1 MTIHHSVQS
10 ILRLLE
16 SSIDDLTDEQ
26 FVQKI
31 EILSGATIGQ
41 HVRHIL
47 EMMVCI
53 EEGYAHG
60 TVNYE
65 HRKRDIEIETQR
77 ETAIQTL
84 HQILQNLHPQNKDLT
99 LEAGF
104 DELSDTPL
112 LFQTNYYRE
121 LAYNLEHA
129 IHHIALIKIGIRA
142 VSTIELPRG
151 YGVASST
158 IRYRE
163 GS

>member
-16 SSIDDLTDEQ
+16 TSIAELTEEQ

-31 EILSGATIGQ
+31 DTLSGATIGQ

-47 EMMVCI
+47 EMMVCL
-53 EEGYAHG
+53 EEGYAYG

-65 HRKRDIEIETQR
+65 HRKRDIQIETQR

-84 HQILQNLHPQNKDLT
+84 HRILQNLHPQNKDLT

-121 LAYNLEHA
+121 LVYNLEHA
-129 IHHIALIKIGIRA
+129 IHHMALIKIGIRA
-142 VSTIELPRG
+142 VSTIELPKG

-163 GS
+163 NS

>member
-16 SSIDDLTDEQ
+16 ASITELTEEQ

-31 EILSGATIGQ
+31 DTLSGATIGQ
-41 HVRHIL
+41 HIRHIL
-47 EMMVCI
+47 EMMVCL
-53 EEGYAHG
+53 EEGYAYG

-65 HRKRDIEIETQR
+65 HRKRDIQIETQR
-77 ETAIQTL
+77 EIAIQTL
-84 HQILQNLHPQNKDLT
+84 HRILQNLHPQDKDLT

-129 IHHIALIKIGIRA
+129 IHHMALIKIGIRA
-142 VSTIELPRG
+142 VSTIELPKG

-163 GS
+163 NS